1 MADYAARAL
10 KDRQKIETCKRN
22 AVRQEALLSELCG
35 GCKVTGIRK
44 GRLTM
49 PDVEAENYRF
59 SVDRT
64 GPACYFDIRE
74 TLIKCICGACR
85 LNRRGGTAME
95 ELLERLLEE
104 CRPAAGQGKVAD
116 YIPELS
122 KGDPEA
128 LGIYVIGSEGKQS
141 WAVDCRQV
149 FTIQSVVKPILL
161 LQALMD
167 NGAEFV
173 MSRVGVEATGKPFDA
188 INFSDQSLDSG
199 NINPMVN
206 MGAIVM
212 CSLIHGRSYDERFQ
226 RLLELTRRLAG
237 GEIGVDQAVYRSE
250 KSHGSKNRAL
260 AYLLKSNGLL
270 DGDVEEVLDCYF
282 RACSIQVDCRAL
294 AHIGAVLSNRG
305 RLPVSNERIF
315 PAAMSRYVNAI
326 LMTCGMY
333 DGSGEFALRV
343 GVPAKSG
350 VGGGIMAVVPTRMG
364 IGIFGPALDR
374 KGNSVAGIR
383 LLERLSAELHLSIF

>member
-1 MADYAARAL
+1 
-10 KDRQKIETCKRN
+10 
-22 AVRQEALLSELCG
+22 
-35 GCKVTGIRK
+35 
-44 GRLTM
+44 
-49 PDVEAENYRF
+49 
-59 SVDRT
+59 
-64 GPACYFDIRE
+64 
-74 TLIKCICGACR
+74 
-85 LNRRGGTAME
+85 ME

-104 CRPAAGQGKVAD
+104 CRPAAKEGRVAD
-116 YIPELS
+116 YIPELA
-122 KGDPEA
+122 KADPNV
-128 LGIYVIGSEGKQS
+128 LGIYIIGSEGKRS
-141 WAVDCRQV
+141 WAGDCRQT
-149 FTIQSVVKPILL
+149 FTIQSIVKPILL
-161 LQALMD
+161 LQALLD

-173 MSRVGVEATGKPFDA
+173 MRRVGVEATGKPFDA
-188 INFSDQSLDSG
+188 INSGDQSLDSG

-237 GEIGVDQAVYRSE
+237 DQEIDVDEAVYRSE
-250 KSHGSKNRAL
+250 KSHGSKN
-260 AYLLKSNGLL
+260 
-270 DGDVEEVLDCYF
+270 
-282 RACSIQVDCRAL
+282 RAL

-315 PAAMSRYVNAI
+315 PGAMSRYVNAI

-374 KGNSVAGIR
+374 KGNSVAGIK
-383 LLERLSAELHLSIF
+383 LLERLSGELHLSIF